1 MIPAIIAP
9 ILLRLF
15 KRVINLEEINQ
26 QLHHQIVERQRAE
39 QSAQQRAVHLQAISD
54 LAVECAAATPDTDLP
69 QLIAERLRAFTGVMA
84 VSISIY
90 DAQTQALT
98 VQHVAVSG
106 PMLSAFNQILGQNII
121 GMINP
126 VSPEMLQRMVAEVV
140 NVSNDLSEVTF
151 GIIPQPIAT
160 IAQKTFGIGSFTGLA
175 LCYGNELWGTAVIV
189 SRAHQQALERDVA
202 LTFAYVAALAL
213 RRQKVEQ
220 DLHQREEQ
228 LKTKNAE
235 LERFTYT
242 VSHDLKSPLIT
253 IGGFVGFLEQDVRS
267 GNVER
272 VRADVIHINDA
283 LTRMRLL
290 LDELLEL
297 SRIGRVMN
305 PPEAVSFE
313 AIAQEAVEAVRG
325 RTAVRGIQ
333 VEIASGLPIV
343 YGDRVRLVEVVQNLL
358 DNACK
363 FTSEQPRPRVEIGAR
378 QDGDETVFYVRDNG
392 IGIAPQYHDKVFD
405 LFEKLDP
412 QSEGTGIGLALVKRI
427 VETHGG

>member
-1 MIPAIIAP
+1 
-9 ILLRLF
+9 
-15 KRVINLEEINQ
+15 
-26 QLHHQIVERQRAE
+26 
-39 QSAQQRAVHLQAISD
+39 
-54 LAVECAAATPDTDLP
+54 
-69 QLIAERLRAFTGVMA
+69 
-84 VSISIY
+84 
-90 DAQTQALT
+90 
-98 VQHVAVSG
+98 
-106 PMLSAFNQILGQNII
+106 
-121 GMINP
+121 
-126 VSPEMLQRMVAEVV
+126 
-140 NVSNDLSEVTF
+140 
-151 GIIPQPIAT
+151 
-160 IAQKTFGIGSFTGLA
+160 
-175 LCYGNELWGTAVIV
+175 VIV

-427 VETHGG
+427 VETHGGRIWIESEVGAGSTFYFTLAEIR